1 MHSSPKPAACPG
13 PVSRRS
19 LLQAGAIGMLG
30 LTWPKL
36 LAARERN
43 TAPPSQLPGFGRA
56 KRCIFIYLDG
66 GMSHIDSL
74 DMKPESPVECRGEF
88 QPIATSQPGIDIC
101 EHLPKMARVM
111 DRVSLVR
118 SMGQRGRAVIGDAHH
133 TGAYYYLTG
142 REPDVTFGVLRLN
155 RKPQPDDWPYIGSVV
170 ASKLEYQSKMPP
182 QVALPANAHS
192 AQYVRAGQ
200 FGAKLGVMYDPLFLL
215 GDDDNPGEFTLPALE
230 LPAEVTLAR
239 LDNRRR
245 LLADLDE
252 QSRGVERTARVVA
265 LDRHRQKALSLLH
278 SAGSKGAFDLTG
290 EPQSVRQRYG
300 PDVNCQSFLMAR
312 RLIES
317 GVPFVSVFWKKG
329 DRSKM
334 SECASWDTHRDNF
347 NCLKKYLLP
356 ALDTSYSAL
365 LEDLDDRGL
374 LDDTLVVLVSEMGRT
389 PKIGD
394 PRPGGENGRDHWT
407 HCQTVVLA
415 GAGVK
420 RGFVLGASDRIAGY
434 PVDEPV
440 GPEDLAATIY
450 HALGIDD
457 LRAATPEG
465 REFDLVDIGRPM
477 LGLYA

>member
-1 MHSSPKPAACPG
+1 MPPKPHTRDCPG

-19 LLQAGAIGMLG
+19 VLQAGALGMLG
-30 LTWPKL
+30 LGWPQL
-36 LAARERN
+36 LAAREKSAGR
-43 TAPPSQLPGFGRA
+43 APRLPGFGKA
-56 KRCIFIYLDG
+56 KRCLFIYLDG

-88 QPIATSQPGIDIC
+88 KPVATNEPGIEIC
-101 EHLPKMARVM
+101 EHLPQMARVM

-142 REPDVTFGVLRLN
+142 REPDVTFGVQRLN
-155 RKPQPDDWPYIGSVV
+155 RKPQSDDWPYIGSVA
-170 ASKLEYQSKMPP
+170 ASKLERQLKMPP
-182 QVALPANAHS
+182 QVALPAKAHS
-192 AQYVRAGQ
+192 AQYIRAGQ

-215 GDDDNPGEFTLPALE
+215 GNDEKPGEFTLPALE
-230 LPAEVTLAR
+230 LPADVTLSR
-239 LDNRRR
+239 LDNRSQ
-245 LLADLDE
+245 LLADLDDV
-252 QSRGVERTARVVA
+252 SRGVDRTSRVVT

-278 SAGSKGAFDLTG
+278 AAGAKGAFDLTG
-290 EPQSVRQRYG
+290 EPQSVRERYG

-329 DRSKM
+329 DRNKLGG
-334 SECASWDTHRDNF
+334 CFSWDTHRDNF
-347 NCLKKYLLP
+347 NCLKSYLLP
-356 ALDTSYSAL
+356 LLDTCYSAL
-365 LEDLDDRGL
+365 IEDLDQRGL
-374 LDDTLVVLVSEMGRT
+374 LEETLVVLVSEMGRT
-389 PKIGD
+389 PKVGD

-415 GAGVK
+415 GGGVK
-420 RGFVLGASDRIAGY
+420 RGFVMGASDRVAGY
-434 PVDEPV
+434 PVDAAV
-440 GPEDLAATIY
+440 GPEDLAATVY

-477 LGLYA
+477 TPLFA